1 MKNAAVI
8 AARFQWGLTPLIALP
23 LYNHP
28 VTYLVRRGAAALVL
42 IWLVLTLT
50 FVLLHAAPGDAAELL
65 VAPDAP
71 PEVAAQLRQELGLDR
86 PLTHQYGRWLANLLR
101 GDLGESFRRREPV
114 RAMIADALPISI
126 WLGSMSLLLTFVVGV
141 AVGAWQAARK
151 DRWIDRAL
159 TGLTTAVYA
168 APSYWLALAA
178 VALFTYGMSRLGAPG
193 WLRLPAFGLTSPA
206 SDATGLSVLPDLLR
220 HSILPIAVLAAVGA
234 AGIARYARTAVLDLA
249 RSEWVRTARSK
260 GLSPRRVMF
269 RHLLANA
276 LPPLVVLL
284 MLALPGVV
292 AGSVFVESI
301 FAWPGMGRVMLE
313 AISARD
319 YPVVMGATVVYA
331 GVVVLSNAASD
342 LLLHAVDPRRRA

>member
-1 MKNAAVI
+1 M
-8 AARFQWGLTPLIALP
+8 
-23 LYNHP
+23 
-28 VTYLVRRGAAALVL
+28 TYLVRRGAAALAL

-71 PEVAAQLRQELGLDR
+71 PEVAAQLRQDLGLDR
-86 PLTHQYGRWLANLLR
+86 PITQQYGRWVLNLLR
-101 GDLGESFRRREPV
+101 GDMGESFRRREPV
-114 RAMIADALPISI
+114 RGILAAALPISI
-126 WLGSMSLLLTFVVGV
+126 WLGSVSLLLTFVIGI
-141 AVGAWQAARK
+141 AVGSLQASRK
-151 DRWIDRAL
+151 DRWIDRTL

-168 APSYWLALAA
+168 APSYWLALTA
-178 VALFTYGMSRLGAPG
+178 VAVFTYGLSRLGAPA
-193 WLRLPAFGLTSPA
+193 WMRFPAFGVISPA
-206 SDATGLSVLPDLLR
+206 SEATGIAVLPDLLR
-220 HSILPIAVLAAVGA
+220 HSVLPIAVLAAVGA
-234 AGIARYARTAVLDLA
+234 AGIARYARSAVLDLA
-249 RSEWVRTARSK
+249 RSEWVRTARAK
-260 GLSPRRVMF
+260 GLSPGRVMF

-331 GVVVLSNAASD
+331 GIVVLANAASD
-342 LLLHAVDPRRRA
+342 LVLHAVDPRRRT